1 MSIVLE
7 EINPIEAPSDT
18 PVSTIVTESQASE
31 PPGLSTESSAIEP
44 VTEVPTIAPKIAAAI
59 PKKRGRPK
67 KEAVVTEETPVAS
80 NGVKAATKAAAPK
93 TSKAKAAP
101 KEKKPKPPP
110 IIEEEDS
117 SESDVDETLRNVYNH
132 VARPDMETAI
142 LQFLVNRKQTE
153 TQRRRTLWSQLAQM

>member
-7 EINPIEAPSDT
+7 EINPTEAPEESKEISVLPDAVLMENTNGGGDEEKSIEGTVIDT
-18 PVSTIVTESQASE
+18 PS
-31 PPGLSTESSAIEP
+31 P
-44 VTEVPTIAPKIAAAI
+44 VTVAT

-67 KEAVVTEETPVAS
+67 KEAAPVVSIPENKVAPVA
-80 NGVKAATKAAAPK
+80 KAAAPK